1 MIKKVH
7 ALIFSCLRYKLL
19 ALVMLPVLLV
29 MSAII
34 VMAYLWV
41 NEVSYQQLLMKV
53 NADINVAHQAFLDNQ
68 NKYLTELELLAE
80 SYHFR
85 KPMENGLSKEQQH
98 VEIRAL
104 MNDLQTKKGF
114 DFVKLVSVNGC
125 DYWQTDNCNIKKT
138 PLLTKALSGQPVTG
152 VKLFTS
158 EELHAINPKL
168 AELAFL
174 PLIQTPHAQPS
185 LNLSEDRGMVLYSH
199 YPILDGNSKV
209 LAILVGGVL
218 LNKNFKFVDTLRDLV
233 YSKGSLAE
241 NGLGTVTIFL
251 EDVRISTNVPEKIQY
266 PQQRAIGTQVSN
278 EVRYK
283 VLTQGRQWIDRA
295 FVVSDWYISAYE
307 PIVDVFG
314 QRVGMLY
321 IGFLEAPFQ
330 ATYFTGLGLLLLIFV
345 IIILL
350 SVLLAVF
357 GAKSIYKPIEAMA
370 KVINT
375 IEHGKEVR
383 IGQLDSKDELAVLAQ
398 QFDAMLDK
406 LQEQREQIQDA
417 ANLLEVKV
425 EDRTHQLRNQKAS
438 LQHNL
443 RLLKQTR
450 EKLVANEK
458 LAAIGELTAG
468 IAHEINNPTAVILGN
483 MDLLIDELGDNAK
496 LVEHE
501 TKLIFQQV
509 YRIRAIINNLL
520 QYSRPEDYQIVCTD
534 VDIRHVINDTL
545 ELVQHDLSRRK
556 IALNLD
562 LKSTLL
568 VDGNHQQFQQ
578 VLINLIVNAINA
590 QDTNGHI
597 TIRTRNWRDQGVLM
611 VVRDNGKGISA
622 KALPR
627 IFNPFF
633 TQTKS
638 GTGLGLYVSSGILN
652 RYGAEILVRSRVG
665 VGSCFFVWFYRDS
678 VNKPEISH
686 LQL

>member
-1 MIKKVH
+1 
-7 ALIFSCLRYKLL
+7 
-19 ALVMLPVLLV
+19 MLPVLLV

-53 NADINVAHQAFLDNQ
+53 NADINVAHQAFIDNQ

-85 KPMENGLSKEQQH
+85 KPLENELSKEQQH
-98 VEIRAL
+98 FEIRAL
-104 MNDLQTKKGF
+104 MNDLQIKKGF

-125 DYWQTDNCNIKKT
+125 DYWQTNNCNINKT

-158 EELHAINPKL
+158 QELHAINPKL

-174 PLIQTPHAQPS
+174 PMIQTPRAQPS
-185 LNLSEDRGMVLYSH
+185 SNLFEDRGMVLYSH
-199 YPILDGNSKV
+199 YPILGGDSKV

-251 EDVRISTNVPEKIQY
+251 GDVRISTNVPEKIQY

-278 EVRYK
+278 EVRDK
-283 VLTQGRQWIDRA
+283 VLTQGMQWIDRA

-330 ATYFTGLGLLLLIFV
+330 ATYFTGLGFLLLIFV

-520 QYSRPEDYQIVCTD
+520 QYSRPEDYQIVCSD

-545 ELVQHDLSRRK
+545 ALVQHDLSRRK

-590 QDTNGHI
+590 QDINGHI

-611 VVRDNGKGISA
+611 VVRDNGHGISA
-622 KALPR
+622 TALPR

-633 TQTKS
+633 TQTKG

-665 VGSCFFVWFYRDS
+665 VGSCFFVWFYRES
-678 VNKPEISH
+678 VNKHEISH

>member
-53 NADINVAHQAFLDNQ
+53 NADINVAHQAFIDNQ

-80 SYHFR
+80 SYRFR
-85 KPMENGLSKEQQH
+85 NPMENELSKEQQH
-98 VEIRAL
+98 LEIRAL

-114 DFVKLVSVNGC
+114 DFVTLVSVNGC
-125 DYWQTDNCNIKKT
+125 DYWQPDNCNIKKT
-138 PLLTKALSGQPVTG
+138 PLLTKALSGLPVTG

-158 EELHAINPKL
+158 QELHAINPKL
-168 AELAFL
+168 AEIAFL

-185 LNLSEDRGMVLYSH
+185 RNLSEDRGMVLYSH

-241 NGLGTVTIFL
+241 DGLGTVTIFL
-251 EDVRISTNVPEKIQY
+251 DDVRISTNVPEKIQS
-266 PQQRAIGTQVSN
+266 PQQRAIGTRVSN
-278 EVRYK
+278 EVRDK
-283 VLTQGRQWIDRA
+283 VLTQGKQWIDRA

-330 ATYFTGLGLLLLIFV
+330 ATYFAGLGLLLLIFV

-406 LQEQREQIQDA
+406 LQEQREQIQEA

-545 ELVQHDLSRRK
+545 ALVQHDLSRRK

-633 TQTKS
+633 TLTKS

-678 VNKPEISH
+678 VNKHEISH

>member
-53 NADINVAHQAFLDNQ
+53 HADINVAHQDFIDNQ

-80 SYHFR
+80 SYRFR
-85 KPMENGLSKEQQH
+85 NPMENELSKEQQRS
-98 VEIRAL
+98 EIRAL

-114 DFVKLVSVNGC
+114 DFVKLISVNGC
-125 DYWQTDNCNIKKT
+125 DYWQTDICNIKKT

-158 EELHAINPKL
+158 KELQAINPKL
-168 AELAFL
+168 AERAFL

-185 LNLSEDRGMVLYSH
+185 RNLSEDRGMVFYSH
-199 YPILDGNSKV
+199 YPILDNNSKV

-251 EDVRISTNVPEKIQY
+251 GDVRISTNVPEEIQY
-266 PQQRAIGTQVSN
+266 PQQRAIGTRVSN
-278 EVRYK
+278 EVRDK
-283 VLTQGRQWIDRA
+283 VLTQGKQWIDRA
-295 FVVSDWYISAYE
+295 FVVSEWYISAYE
-307 PIVDVFG
+307 PIVDIFG

-321 IGFLEAPFQ
+321 IGFLEAPFR
-330 ATYFTGLGLLLLIFV
+330 ATYFTGLGLLLLLFV

-383 IGQLDSKDELAVLAQ
+383 IGQLDSKDEVAVLAQ

-425 EDRTHQLRNQKAS
+425 EDRTRQLRNQKAS

-545 ELVQHDLSRRK
+545 ALVQHDLSRRK
-556 IALNLD
+556 IALTLD

-597 TIRTRNWRDQGVLM
+597 TIRTRNWRNQGVLM

-678 VNKPEISH
+678 VNKHEISH
-686 LQL
+686 L